1 MILTHFVSF
10 FNKILNFL
18 IDFAIIT
25 MKRGL
30 YTSERNSEMYN
41 PLNDMD
47 YSTIILLFFQQ
58 LVLFSIHPKLI
69 KKGG

>member
-1 MILTHFVSF
+1 
-10 FNKILNFL
+10 
-18 IDFAIIT
+18 